1 MSADTVAFWDLD
13 VGTER
18 QAAPVSDSVQPLIH
32 TSGTVDIGIF
42 DEQKDIRT
50 PVNEADAKPGGKY
63 YSIVKLFIR
72 FDASETWTTATAWLY
87 KADVLVTAAHCV
99 FSHGQQA
106 TCVKAYIGY
115 TAGPAGHRFVK
126 RTAVPVQWMDRQT
139 EQHDMA
145 FLQLDSPFQN
155 VVPISCD
162 TPEISARQHLTV
174 VGYPADVCARGVP
187 GGEMYEMKIDRDIN
201 LEHTRCNMLRYQGD
215 IQGGDDFTAVGVHIR
230 GGSFNSAAVIGGPYG
245 IKAQAF
251 QVVLEMLEEG
261 GGVNSGFQVE
271 VDHARGWLNQS
282 RLKPSFGEALC
293 SLAWQNPELVAFT
306 HTSLAVT
313 QKPKE
318 PASYPHLLPYFSKVM
333 VVMPSGVQKSIIDRS
348 VEVKSLVHPVVTK
361 TVCNKCR
368 IDMQSYPAANQ
379 TGS

>member
-1 MSADTVAFWDLD
+1 MTTQPVADTVAFWDLD

-106 TCVKAYIGY
+106 TCVKSYIGY

-187 GGEMYEMKIDRDIN
+187 GGEI
-201 LEHTRCNMLRYQGD
+201 
-215 IQGGDDFTAVGVHIR
+215 DFTAVGVHIR

-245 IKAQAF
+245 IKAEAF
-251 QVVLEMLEEG
+251 QAVLEMLEEG

-271 VDHARGWLNQS
+271 VDHARGWL
-282 RLKPSFGEALC
+282 KYVHVP
-293 SLAWQNPELVAFT
+293 
-306 HTSLAVT
+306 
-313 QKPKE
+313 
-318 PASYPHLLPYFSKVM
+318 
-333 VVMPSGVQKSIIDRS
+333 RS
-348 VEVKSLVHPVVTK
+348 
-361 TVCNKCR
+361 
-368 IDMQSYPAANQ
+368 
-379 TGS
+379 

>member
-1 MSADTVAFWDLD
+1 MTTQPVADTVAFWDLD

-63 YSIVKLFIR
+63 YCLLPWPPPLPSQSPILLLRPQQIRRLTLTSDVVAIVKLFIR

-106 TCVKAYIGY
+106 TCVKSYIGY

-215 IQGGDDFTAVGVHIR
+215 IQGGEYKPFFFPRGV
-230 GGSFNSAAVIGGPYG
+230 
-245 IKAQAF
+245 
-251 QVVLEMLEEG
+251 
-261 GGVNSGFQVE
+261 
-271 VDHARGWLNQS
+271 
-282 RLKPSFGEALC
+282 
-293 SLAWQNPELVAFT
+293 
-306 HTSLAVT
+306 
-313 QKPKE
+313 
-318 PASYPHLLPYFSKVM
+318 
-333 VVMPSGVQKSIIDRS
+333 
-348 VEVKSLVHPVVTK
+348 
-361 TVCNKCR
+361 
-368 IDMQSYPAANQ
+368 
-379 TGS
+379 

>member
-1 MSADTVAFWDLD
+1 MTTQPVADTVAFWDLD

-106 TCVKAYIGY
+106 TCVKSYIGY

-187 GGEMYEMKIDRDIN
+187 GGEMATSKEASFSGAPVIRDS
-201 LEHTRCNMLRYQGD
+201 
-215 IQGGDDFTAVGVHIR
+215 DFTAVGVHIR

-245 IKAQAF
+245 IKAEAF
-251 QVVLEMLEEG
+251 QAVLEMLEEG

-271 VDHARGWLNQS
+271 VDHARGWL
-282 RLKPSFGEALC
+282 KYVHVP
-293 SLAWQNPELVAFT
+293 
-306 HTSLAVT
+306 
-313 QKPKE
+313 
-318 PASYPHLLPYFSKVM
+318 
-333 VVMPSGVQKSIIDRS
+333 RS
-348 VEVKSLVHPVVTK
+348 
-361 TVCNKCR
+361 
-368 IDMQSYPAANQ
+368 
-379 TGS
+379 